1 MNSYSPD
8 AAAPWAEFADEIEH
22 IIVGKQVEKIGAY
35 AFDGLDKVTSISF
48 EDNSQLTEI
57 EEYAFSGCKEI
68 TFVEL
73 PDKLEKIGEAAFSDC
88 KKLAKVVLS
97 KSVDE
102 FETITIKPED
112 PETIIARE
120 SIDVFDDCDLTVLVL
135 VVESGSASEQYALEN
150 GVTVQYTERR

>member
-1 MNSYSPD
+1 M
-8 AAAPWAEFADEIEH
+8 
-22 IIVGKQVEKIGAY
+22 
-35 AFDGLDKVTSISF
+35 
-48 EDNSQLTEI
+48 
-57 EEYAFSGCKEI
+57 
-68 TFVEL
+68 

-88 KKLAKVVLS
+88 EKLAKVVLP

-112 PETIIARE
+112 SETIIARE